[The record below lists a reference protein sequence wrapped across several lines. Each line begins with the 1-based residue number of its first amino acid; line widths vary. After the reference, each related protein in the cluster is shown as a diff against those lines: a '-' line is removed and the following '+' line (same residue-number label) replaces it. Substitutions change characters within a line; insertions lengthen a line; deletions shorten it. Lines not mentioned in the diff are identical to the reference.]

1 MGFILVGCLN
11 LWPILIIIFLGWYFS
26 NLSLTLI
33 YSNDVYNNLNIELFI
48 DYTNMI
54 FVLYLTNK
62 LNWVG
67 LKYIKFTQN
76 LYKQSI

>member
-33 YSNDVYNNLNIELFI
+33 YSNDVYDNLNIELFI